1 MVNRQDELCVKQVS
15 IKYIWSRMELLTED
29 SVKSI
34 PNPKKNFLLVRKALL
49 KTPAM
54 NYNPGSVAPQKRI
67 NRAYSYLGVLLAAV
81 AIPNVAGLITNSLYL
96 SWELSLSYIFFIL
109 IGFIIWQGN
118 MRLMYFLRQNNVEM
132 YDTYLR
138 IVVTYFAVNVLFSGI
153 VSLAAMYAWNWLS
166 KEPQPNNTPIL
177 LASLFVIITILF
189 VNNIFEIILLRRE
202 MEFNRVR
209 AEKMET
215 AKVEAELEAL
225 KTQIDPHFIF
235 NSLNT
240 LSYLI
245 TREPQSAR
253 LFNDTL
259 AKVYRYILS
268 NKEKDLVLLKEEL
281 EFISNYFY
289 LLKIRFSDGVNMVIE
304 INDVSAEDFLIP
316 PISLQTLVENA
327 IKHNEF
333 NESHPLDIKV
343 TISASHVVVRNP
355 VKPKEQSAPSNKI
368 GLNNLDNR
376 YKLITRKNIVVE
388 NNYRFFT
395 VKLPI
400 LKF

>member
-1 MVNRQDELCVKQVS
+1 MKYVNV
-15 IKYIWSRMELLTED
+15 
-29 SVKSI
+29 I
-34 PNPKKNFLLVRKALL
+34 PNPEKNFLFRQKALL

-54 NYNPGSVAPQKRI
+54 NYNPASVAPEKRV
-67 NRAYSYLGVLLAAV
+67 NRAYSYLGVLLTSV
-81 AIPNVAGLITNSLYL
+81 AIPNVAGLITNSLYQP
-96 SWELSLSYIFFIL
+96 WELALSYLFFIL
-109 IGFIIWQGN
+109 TGFIIWKGN
-118 MRLMYFLRQNNVEM
+118 MRLMYFLRKNNVEM

-138 IVVTYFAVNVLFSGI
+138 IVVTYFLVNILFSGI
-153 VSLAAMYAWNWLS
+153 VSLAALYAWNSLS
-166 KEPQPNNTPIL
+166 KEPAPNHTPIL

-268 NKEKDLVLLKEEL
+268 NKDKDLVLLKEEL

-289 LLKIRFSDGVNMVIE
+289 LLKIRFSDGVNMIIE

-343 TISASHVVVRNP
+343 AVSANYVVVRNP

>member
-1 MVNRQDELCVKQVS
+1 MNWENAIL
-15 IKYIWSRMELLTED
+15 
-29 SVKSI
+29 
-34 PNPKKNFLLVRKALL
+34 NPEKNFLFTRKPLQ

-54 NYNPGSVAPQKRI
+54 NLNPASALKSKRLNRTFSYMIIPLVSVC
-67 NRAYSYLGVLLAAV
+67 
-81 AIPNVAGLITNSLYL
+81 IPNVAGLITHRLYQP
-96 SWELSLSYIFFIL
+96 WELALSYIFFII
-109 IGFIIWQGN
+109 IGFVIWEGN
-118 MRLMYFLRQNNVEM
+118 MRLMQFIRKNNVEM

-138 IVVTYFAVNVLFSGI
+138 IILTYFLANVLFSGI
-153 VSLAAMYAWNWLS
+153 VSLGALYGWHWLS
-166 KEPQPNNTPIL
+166 RENRMDNTAIL
-177 LASLFVIITILF
+177 LASLFVIITVLF
-189 VNNIFEIILLRRE
+189 INNLFEILLLRRE
-202 MEFNRVR
+202 MEFNRRR
-209 AEKMET
+209 AEKMES

-253 LFNDTL
+253 LYNDTL
-259 AKVYRYILS
+259 AKVYRYILG

-289 LLKIRFSDGVNMVIE
+289 LLKIRFADGVNMIIE
-304 INDVSAEDFLIP
+304 INDVSSEDFLIP

-333 NESHPLDIKV
+333 SEMHPLDIDV
-343 TISASHVVVRNP
+343 TVSSNYVIVRNP

-376 YKLITRKNIVVE
+376 YKLITRKNIVIE
-388 NNYRFFT
+388 NNHRVFT

>member
-1 MVNRQDELCVKQVS
+1 MNVN
-15 IKYIWSRMELLTED
+15 LT
-29 SVKSI
+29 KRI
-34 PNPKKNFLLVRKALL
+34 LNPEKNFLVTKKAIL

-54 NYNPGSVAPQKRI
+54 NYNPAPAAIGTRLNKT
-67 NRAYSYLGVLLAAV
+67 YSYVVIPLIAVL
-81 AIPNVAGLITNSLYL
+81 IPNAAGLITNRLYHP
-96 SWELSLSYIFFIL
+96 WELALSYLFFIVT
-109 IGFIIWQGN
+109 GFIIWNGN
-118 MRLMYFLRQNNVEM
+118 MRLMHYLRKNNVEM
-132 YDTYLR
+132 YETYLR
-138 IVVTYFAVNVLFSGI
+138 IVVTYFLVNVLYAGI
-153 VSLAAMYAWNWLS
+153 VSLGALYGWHLLS
-166 KEPQPNNTPIL
+166 RESRLDTTSIM
-177 LASLFVIITILF
+177 LATLFVIITVLF
-189 VNNIFEIILLRRE
+189 VNNLFEIMLVRKE
-202 MEFNRVR
+202 MEYNRLR
-209 AEKMET
+209 AEKMES

-245 TREPQSAR
+245 TREPQSAK

-259 AKVYRYILS
+259 AKVYRYILG
-268 NKEKDLVLLKEEL
+268 NKDKDLVLLKEEL

-289 LLKIRFSDGVNMVIE
+289 LLKIRFAEAVNMVIE
-304 INDVSAEDFLIP
+304 INDTGTEDFLIP

-333 NESHPLDIKV
+333 NEMHPLDIKV
-343 TISASHVVVRNP
+343 TVSSNYVVVRNP
-355 VKPKEQSAPSNKI
+355 VKPKQQSMPSNKI

-376 YKLITRKNIVVE
+376 YKLITRKNIVIE
-388 NNYRFFT
+388 NNHRFFT

>member
-1 MVNRQDELCVKQVS
+1 MK
-15 IKYIWSRMELLTED
+15 LLTMNL
-29 SVKSI
+29 VKPV
-34 PNPKKNFLLVRKALL
+34 PNPKKNFLATKKELL

-54 NYNPGSVAPQKRI
+54 NFNTASVAPAKRVS
-67 NRAYSYLGVLLAAV
+67 RTYSYLAIPLLAV
-81 AIPNVAGLITNSLYL
+81 CIPNVAGLITNQLYQP
-96 SWELSLSYIFFIL
+96 WELGLSYLFFI
-109 IGFIIWQGN
+109 ITGFIIWQGN
-118 MRLMYFLRQNNVEM
+118 MRLMYFLRKNNVEL
-132 YDTYLR
+132 YDTYFR
-138 IVVTYFAVNVLFSGI
+138 TIVTYFLVNVLYSGI
-153 VSLAAMYAWNWLS
+153 VSLAALYVWSWLS
-166 KEPQPNNTPIL
+166 KEPQPNHTAIL

-202 MEFNRVR
+202 MEFNRLR

-268 NKEKDLVLLKEEL
+268 NKDKDLVLLKEEL

-289 LLKIRFSDGVNMVIE
+289 LLKIRFGDAVNMIIE

-333 NESHPLDIKV
+333 NDMHQLDIKV
-343 TISASHVVVRNP
+343 TVSASHVIVRNP
-355 VKPKEQSAPSNKI
+355 VKPKEQSVPSNKI

-376 YKLITRKNIVVE
+376 YKLITRKNIVIE

>member
-1 MVNRQDELCVKQVS
+1 MNFNPATALVGKRLNRTFNFVIVP
-15 IKYIWSRMELLTED
+15 LLGIL
-29 SVKSI
+29 I
-34 PNPKKNFLLVRKALL
+34 PN
-49 KTPAM
+49 M
-54 NYNPGSVAPQKRI
+54 
-67 NRAYSYLGVLLAAV
+67 
-81 AIPNVAGLITNSLYL
+81 AGLITNNFYT
-96 SWELSLSYIFFIL
+96 SWELLLSYAFFIIIALL
-109 IGFIIWQGN
+109 IGKGN
-118 MRLMYFLRQNNVEM
+118 VWLLYYIRKYNVEL
-132 YDTYLR
+132 YDNYLR
-138 IVVTYFAVNVLFSGI
+138 IVLTYFVANIVYSASVSLFALYGWQWLSRENQLSHTSILLGCLFVVITVLFI
-153 VSLAAMYAWNWLS
+153 
-166 KEPQPNNTPIL
+166 NN
-177 LASLFVIITILF
+177 V
-189 VNNIFEIILLRRE
+189 FEIILLRRE
-202 MEFNRVR
+202 MEYNRVR
-209 AEKMET
+209 AQKMEV

-225 KTQIDPHFIF
+225 KSQIDPHFIF

-253 LFNDTL
+253 LYNDTL

-289 LLKIRFSDGVNMVIE
+289 LLKIRFSDAVNMVIE
-304 INDVSAEDFLIP
+304 ISDIASEDYLIP

-333 NESHPLDIKV
+333 NDAHPLDIRIA
-343 TISASHVVVRNP
+343 ISTNHVIIRNP
-355 VKPKEQSAPSNKI
+355 VRPKEQSAPSNKI

-388 NNYRFFT
+388 NNYKHFS

>member
-1 MVNRQDELCVKQVS
+1 M
-15 IKYIWSRMELLTED
+15 
-29 SVKSI
+29 
-34 PNPKKNFLLVRKALL
+34 NFNTASAITGKRLN
-49 KTPAM
+49 KT
-54 NYNPGSVAPQKRI
+54 
-67 NRAYSYLGVLLAAV
+67 YSYL
-81 AIPNVAGLITNSLYL
+81 AIPLISVCIPNMAGLITNEQYQP
-96 SWELSLSYIFFIL
+96 WELALSYLFFIFT
-109 IGFIIWQGN
+109 GFIIWNGN
-118 MRLMYFLRQNNVEM
+118 MRLMYFLRKNNVEL

-138 IVVTYFAVNVLFSGI
+138 IVVTYFLVNVLYSGI
-153 VSLAAMYAWNWLS
+153 VSLAALYGWNALS
-166 KEPQPNNTPIL
+166 RETPPNDTAIL
-177 LASLFVIITILF
+177 LATLFVIITVLF
-189 VNNIFEIILLRRE
+189 VNNLFEIILLRRE
-202 MEFNRVR
+202 MEFNRLR
-209 AEKMET
+209 AKKMET

-235 NSLNT
+235 NALNT

-253 LFNDTL
+253 LYNDTL
-259 AKVYRYILS
+259 AKVYRYILG
-268 NKEKDLVLLKEEL
+268 NRERDLVLLKEEL

-289 LLKIRFSDGVNMVIE
+289 LLKIRFADAVNMIIE

-333 NESHPLDIKV
+333 NETHPLDIKV
-343 TISASHVVVRNP
+343 AVSANFVLVRNP

-368 GLNNLDNR
+368 GLSNLDNR

>member
-1 MVNRQDELCVKQVS
+1 MLTVK
-15 IKYIWSRMELLTED
+15 Y
-29 SVKSI
+29 VKVI
-34 PNPKKNFLLVRKALL
+34 PNPEKNFLFRQKALL

-54 NYNPGSVAPQKRI
+54 NYNPASVAPEKRV
-67 NRAYSYLGVLLAAV
+67 NRAYSYLGVLLASV
-81 AIPNVAGLITNSLYL
+81 AIPNMAGLITNSLYQP
-96 SWELSLSYIFFIL
+96 WELALSYLFFIL
-109 IGFIIWQGN
+109 TGFIIWKGN
-118 MRLMYFLRQNNVEM
+118 MRLMYFLRKNNVEM

-138 IVVTYFAVNVLFSGI
+138 IVVTYFLVNILFSGI
-153 VSLAAMYAWNWLS
+153 VSLAALYAWNSLS
-166 KEPQPNNTPIL
+166 KEPTPNHTPIL

-268 NKEKDLVLLKEEL
+268 NKDKDLVLLKEEL

-289 LLKIRFSDGVNMVIE
+289 LLKIRFSDGVNMIIE

-343 TISASHVVVRNP
+343 AVSANYVVVRNP

>member
-1 MVNRQDELCVKQVS
+1 MSTKLLNQV
-15 IKYIWSRMELLTED
+15 L
-29 SVKSI
+29 
-34 PNPKKNFLLVRKALL
+34 NPEKNFLVTKKARL

-54 NYNPGSVAPQKRI
+54 NYNTASAAKGMRL
-67 NRAYSYLGVLLAAV
+67 NRTYSYVVIPLIAVL
-81 AIPNVAGLITNSLYL
+81 IPNVAGLITNNLYEP
-96 SWELSLSYIFFIL
+96 WELALSYLFFTAT
-109 IGFIIWQGN
+109 GFIIWNGN
-118 MRLMYFLRQNNVEM
+118 MKLMHYLRKNNVEM
-132 YDTYLR
+132 YETYMR
-138 IVVTYFAVNVLFSGI
+138 IVVTYFLVNVLYSGI
-153 VSLAAMYAWNWLS
+153 VSLAALYGWHWLS
-166 KEPQPNNTPIL
+166 KESQLNTTSIM
-177 LASLFVIITILF
+177 LASLFVIITVLF
-189 VNNIFEIILLRRE
+189 VNNLFEIILTRKE
-202 MEFNRVR
+202 MEFNRLR
-209 AEKMET
+209 AEKMES

-245 TREPQSAR
+245 TREPQSAK

-259 AKVYRYILS
+259 AKVYRYILG
-268 NKEKDLVLLKEEL
+268 NREKDLVLLKEEL

-289 LLKIRFSDGVNMVIE
+289 LLKIRFAEAVNMIIE
-304 INDVSAEDFLIP
+304 INDTGTEDFLIP

-333 NESHPLDIKV
+333 NEMHPLDIKV
-343 TISASHVVVRNP
+343 TVSSNYVVVRNP
-355 VKPKEQSAPSNKI
+355 VKPKQQSMPSNKI

-376 YKLITRKNIVVE
+376 YKLITRKNIVIE
-388 NNYRFFT
+388 NNYKFFT

>member
-1 MVNRQDELCVKQVS
+1 MRLEK
-15 IKYIWSRMELLTED
+15 T
-29 SVKSI
+29 I
-34 PNPKKNFLLVRKALL
+34 PNPKKTFLVTEKETL

-54 NYNPGSVAPQKRI
+54 NYNPASVAPRKRV

-81 AIPNVAGLITNSLYL
+81 AIPNMAGLITNGLYL
-96 SWELSLSYIFFIL
+96 AWELSLSYIFFI
-109 IGFIIWQGN
+109 ITGFIIWKGN
-118 MRLMYFLRQNNVEM
+118 MRLMYFLRKNNVEV

-138 IVVTYFAVNVLFSGI
+138 IVVTYFLVNVLYAGI
-153 VSLAAMYAWNWLS
+153 VSLAALYAWSSLS
-166 KEPQPNNTPIL
+166 KEPQPNHTAIL

-202 MEFNRVR
+202 MEFNRLR

-259 AKVYRYILS
+259 AKVYRYILG
-268 NKEKDLVLLKEEL
+268 NREKDLVLLKEEL

-289 LLKIRFSDGVNMVIE
+289 LLKIRFGDAVNMIIE
-304 INDVSAEDFLIP
+304 INDVSAEDYLIP

-333 NESHPLDIKV
+333 NEMHTLDIKV
-343 TISASHVVVRNP
+343 AVSANYVVVRNP

-388 NNYRFFT
+388 NNFRFFT